1 MTKPNVL
8 LLHGV
13 LMNSVEMFYL
23 QRQLALSGFTV
34 HNFFYPSVRRNVA
47 DNTRTLCEKIHK
59 LNLDQLH
66 IVAHSMGGIMTMHL
80 LEHCADLPKGRVVML
95 GTPLN
100 GSYTAHKVSGWP
112 VVNQLLVKSMPSGL
126 DGSYQLPE
134 STDREIGMI
143 AGSND
148 SMGFGV
154 LFGGMPEKS
163 DGTVLLSETEHSLLK
178 EHIVINTTHTGMIFS
193 QKAAA
198 LVTRFLKTGTF
209 AVA

>member
-1 MTKPNVL
+1 
-8 LLHGV
+8 
-13 LMNSVEMFYL
+13 MNSVEMYYL
-23 QRQLALSGFTV
+23 QRQLELSGFTV

-80 LEHCADLPKGRVVML
+80 LEHCASLPMGRVVML

-112 VVNQLLVKSMPSGL
+112 VVNHLLEKSMPSGL
-126 DGSYQLPE
+126 DGNYQLPE

-148 SMGFGV
+148 TMGFGV

-163 DGTVLLSETEHSLLK
+163 DGTVLLSETEHPLLK

-209 AVA
+209 TAA